1 MNSNRFMSSSNAQA
15 TQIDLGLRSYMLGVY
30 NHMTTALAL
39 TGLMA
44 LGLNFLAISNGAL
57 TPIGE
62 LFFLSPLKW
71 VIMLAPLGMVFY
83 ISARINSI
91 SSGKARNLFYIYA
104 GLMGLSLS
112 SLLLIYTGASVV
124 RAFFV
129 TAAAFAALSIYGY
142 TTKKSLSGL
151 GSFLMMGVFGLIIAQ
166 IVNIFMASTQL
177 DFMISI
183 IGVLIFAGL
192 TAYDTQKIKN
202 MYLAGDNNEAA
213 GKKSVLGALTL
224 YLDFILMFQFLLM
237 MVQIHES
244 KGKQHNQALLE
255 HHPKLNEPCRQHQKK
270 HLQLVHLQHFQVHI
284 LHKAQHDMLNDGH

>member
-1 MNSNRFMSSSNAQA
+1 MNDNRFMSSSQAQA
-15 TQIDLGLRSYMLGVY
+15 SQIDMGLRSYMLGVY

-44 LGLNFLAISNGAL
+44 MALNFLSFSGGQL
-57 TPIGE
+57 TTIGHI
-62 LFFLSPLKW
+62 FYNTPMKW
-71 VIMLAPLGMVFY
+71 VVILAPLGMVFY
-83 ISARINSI
+83 ISARLNKI
-91 SSGKARNLFYIYA
+91 SAGKARNLFYVYA

-112 SLLLIYTGASVV
+112 SLLLIYTGASVA

-151 GSFLMMGVFGLIIAQ
+151 GSFLIMGVFGLIIAQ
-166 IVNIFMASTQL
+166 IVNIFLASSSL
-177 DFMISI
+177 DFMITI

-202 MYLAGDNNEAA
+202 MYLAGDDNETA

-224 YLDFILMFQFLLM
+224 YLDFILMFQFLL
-237 MVQIHES
+237 
-244 KGKQHNQALLE
+244 ALIGNRE
-255 HHPKLNEPCRQHQKK
+255 
-270 HLQLVHLQHFQVHI
+270 
-284 LHKAQHDMLNDGH
+284 

>member
-1 MNSNRFMSSSNAQA
+1 MNDNRFMSGTNAEA
-15 TQIDLGLRSYMLGVY
+15 AQIDLGLRAYMLGVY
-30 NHMTTALAL
+30 NHMTTALAI
-39 TGLMA
+39 TGFFA
-44 LGLNFLAISNGAL
+44 LGLSFLAGPSINEL
-57 TPIGE
+57 TSIGYMVYG
-62 LFFLSPLKW
+62 SPLKW
-71 VIMLAPLGMVFY
+71 LIMLAPIGMVFY
-83 ISARINSI
+83 ISARLNKI
-91 SSGKARNLFYIYA
+91 SAQKARNLFYIYA

-112 SLLLIYTGASVV
+112 SLLLVYTGASVV
-124 RAFFV
+124 RVFFI

-192 TAYDTQKIKN
+192 TAYDTQKIKH
-202 MYLAGDNNEAA
+202 MYLSGDNNEAA

-237 MVQIHES
+237 FLGNRE
-244 KGKQHNQALLE
+244 
-255 HHPKLNEPCRQHQKK
+255 
-270 HLQLVHLQHFQVHI
+270 
-284 LHKAQHDMLNDGH
+284 

>member
-1 MNSNRFMSSSNAQA
+1 MNNNRFMSSSNAQA

-44 LGLNFLAISNGAL
+44 MGLNFLAISNGAL

-71 VIMLAPLGMVFY
+71 VVMLAPLGMVFY
-83 ISARINSI
+83 ISAKLNSI
-91 SSGKARNLFYIYA
+91 SAEKARNLFYIYS
-104 GLMGLSLS
+104 GLM
-112 SLLLIYTGASVV
+112 
-124 RAFFV
+124 
-129 TAAAFAALSIYGY
+129 AFAALSIYGY

-151 GSFLMMGVFGLIIAQ
+151 GSFLIMGVFGLIIAQ

-183 IGVLIFAGL
+183 VGVLIFAGL

-224 YLDFILMFQFLLM
+224 YLDFILMFQFLLAFLGNR
-237 MVQIHES
+237 E
-244 KGKQHNQALLE
+244 
-255 HHPKLNEPCRQHQKK
+255 
-270 HLQLVHLQHFQVHI
+270 
-284 LHKAQHDMLNDGH
+284 

>member
-1 MNSNRFMSSSNAQA
+1 MNDNRFMSGTNAEA
-15 TQIDLGLRSYMLGVY
+15 AQIDLGLRAYMLGVY
-30 NHMTTALAL
+30 NHMTTALAI
-39 TGLMA
+39 TGFFA
-44 LGLNFLAISNGAL
+44 LGLSFLAGPSINEL
-57 TPIGE
+57 TSIGYMVYG
-62 LFFLSPLKW
+62 SPLKW
-71 VIMLAPLGMVFY
+71 LIMLAPIGMVFY
-83 ISARINSI
+83 ISARLNRI
-91 SSGKARNLFYIYA
+91 SAEKARNLFYIYA

-112 SLLLIYTGASVV
+112 SLLLVYTGASVV
-124 RAFFV
+124 RVFFI

-177 DFMISI
+177 DFIISI

-192 TAYDTQKIKN
+192 TAYDTQKIKH

-237 MVQIHES
+237 FLGNRE
-244 KGKQHNQALLE
+244 
-255 HHPKLNEPCRQHQKK
+255 
-270 HLQLVHLQHFQVHI
+270 
-284 LHKAQHDMLNDGH
+284 

>member
-1 MNSNRFMSSSNAQA
+1 MNDNRFMSGTNAEA
-15 TQIDLGLRSYMLGVY
+15 AQIDLGLRAYMLGVY
-30 NHMTTALAL
+30 NHMTTALAI
-39 TGLMA
+39 TGFFA
-44 LGLNFLAISNGAL
+44 LGLSFLAGPSINEL
-57 TPIGE
+57 TSIGYMVYG
-62 LFFLSPLKW
+62 SPLKW
-71 VIMLAPLGMVFY
+71 LIMLAPIGMVFY
-83 ISARINSI
+83 ISARLNRI
-91 SSGKARNLFYIYA
+91 SAQKARNLFYIYA

-112 SLLLIYTGASVV
+112 SLLLVYTGASVV
-124 RAFFV
+124 RVFFI

-192 TAYDTQKIKN
+192 TAYDTQKIKH

-237 MVQIHES
+237 FLGNRE
-244 KGKQHNQALLE
+244 
-255 HHPKLNEPCRQHQKK
+255 
-270 HLQLVHLQHFQVHI
+270 
-284 LHKAQHDMLNDGH
+284 